1 MEKEYLTSLRNTI
14 SVAASGIKSALGNPN
29 KVEKID
35 KDVVKLL
42 TGAAAPT
49 RAHDLW
55 ATWMLK
61 RAKEEAEEREKNGAK
76 ESEGLSEKDGKA
88 LDLLIEWKAFYNG
101 IVKAHGK
108 KYASDHRLKFE
119 QEFRKKKFEELPL
132 QERKIWED
140 QASKLERPFHRLD
153 IVASGLPFINHMLRR
168 FAELAGVPMLVLVG
182 APDPHNP
189 REVIIYQ

>member
-1 MEKEYLTSLRNTI
+1 MEKEYLASLRNTI
-14 SVAASGIKSALGNPN
+14 SVAASGIKSALGNPI
-29 KVEKID
+29 KVDKID

-42 TGAAAPT
+42 TGATAPT

-55 ATWMLK
+55 ANWMLK
-61 RAKEEAEEREKNGAK
+61 KAKDEAEERERNGATNP
-76 ESEGLSEKDGKA
+76 ERSSEDMEMS
-88 LDLLIEWKAFYNG
+88 LDLLVEWKAFYDG

-108 KYASDHRLKFE
+108 KWASDHRLKFE
-119 QEFRKKKFEELPL
+119 QDFRKKKFEEVPL

-153 IVASGLPFINHMLRR
+153 IVASGLPFINHMLKR
-168 FAELAGVPMLVLVG
+168 FAELAEVPMLVLVG